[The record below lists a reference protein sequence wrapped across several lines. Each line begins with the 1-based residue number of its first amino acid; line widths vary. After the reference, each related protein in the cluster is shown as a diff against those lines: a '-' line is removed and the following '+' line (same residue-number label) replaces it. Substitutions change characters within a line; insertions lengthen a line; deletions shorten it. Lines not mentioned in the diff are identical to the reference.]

1 MKSYMTDSVTI
12 LRATSYNYSSDHVR
26 TTQLECPEIL
36 ILQIEQIE
44 TRVVV
49 KIWVNRNPHPSYT
62 ACEEWYK

>member
-49 KIWVNRNPHPSYT
+49 KI
-62 ACEEWYK
+62 